1 MYADRLPYL
10 KELERLR
17 DSRVL
22 VYVTGD
28 RPGMETQIH
37 SEVLD
42 YFADQLDSFGLPR
55 KISLYLYSRGGETLT
70 GWSIVNLIRHFC
82 DEFEVIIP
90 SKARSTATLIALGA
104 DRIVMTK
111 QATLGPID
119 PSINGP
125 LNPQM
130 PGAPQQQ
137 RVPVSVEDAEAY
149 FELAS
154 SHGIRAEAEL
164 TRVFEKLASEVH
176 PLALGSL
183 FRARSQIQRLATRLL
198 QLHISDELI
207 IQRIVAVL
215 CNEAGSHDYTINRR
229 EAENDLRLPIVKPD
243 DELYEVIRA
252 LQDDIRTELCLNQ
265 RFEPAF
271 VVGGNAAAGYE
282 CPRALVESVSGGSDR
297 MISRGVINALTVN
310 GPAGP
315 QPAFMDQR
323 QFEGWE
329 HEPARTA

>member
-1 MYADRLPYL
+1 MYADRIPLL
-10 KELERLR
+10 TRLEELRQ
-17 DSRVL
+17 SRVL

-42 YFADQLDSFGLPR
+42 YFADQLDTFGLPE
-55 KISLYLYSRGGETLT
+55 KISLYLYSRGGETLA

-82 DEFEVIIP
+82 NDFEVIVP

-104 DRIVMTK
+104 NRIVMTK

-125 LNPQM
+125 LNPQA
-130 PGAPQQQ
+130 PGGQPQQ

-149 FELAS
+149 FELAA
-154 SHGIRAEAEL
+154 SHSIKSENEVARI
-164 TRVFEKLASEVH
+164 FERLASEVH

-198 QLHISDELI
+198 QLHMTDDEAI
-207 IQRIVAVL
+207 RRIVAVL
-215 CNEAGSHDYTINRR
+215 CNEAGSHDYTVNRR
-229 EAENDLRLPIVKPD
+229 EAEHDLRLPIAKPD
-243 DELYEVIRA
+243 DELYGVIRA
-252 LQDDIRTELCLNQ
+252 IYDDIRVELSLNQ

-271 VVGGNAAAGYE
+271 VVGANPTARYE
-282 CPRALVESVSGGSDR
+282 CPRAIVESVSGGSDR
-297 MISRGVINALTVN
+297 MISRGEIRALSMT

-315 QPAFMDQR
+315 QPAYMNNRD
-323 QFEGWE
+323 FEGWE
-329 HEPARTA
+329 HESVPKS